1 MTTYYVWGGSLHGVR
16 VEAASP
22 REALIRAVGDADSC
36 VLHRRVRVSVIPRGP
51 DPLDTYFD
59 FATQADFTAQFPEL
73 VDHADVAVQFVPV
86 SGRT

>member
-1 MTTYYVWGGSLHGVR
+1 
-16 VEAASP
+16 
-22 REALIRAVGDADSC
+22 
-36 VLHRRVRVSVIPRGP
+36 VIPRGP